1 MNILIVGGGGREH
14 AIAWRLAQSP
24 RVTKIYAAPGNAGIA
39 EIAECVDINV
49 KDIDAL
55 VRFAEQ
61 NSVDMTVV
69 GPETPLIAGIV
80 DTFQQRGLAVF
91 GPSADPAQLEGS
103 KSFAKDMMRRYHIPT
118 ADYASFTDTSAAIQ
132 YLQVLWGKGTRS
144 IVIKADG
151 EAAGKGVFMINS
163 YDEAL
168 DAVVSLLDD
177 RVLGDAGKQIV
188 IEERLVGEEVSL
200 LAITDGYTAEI
211 CPSVQDNKR
220 ALDGD
225 RGLNTG
231 GMGCVCPV
239 PFFTAEMAQEGLE
252 QVILPAIQASRDRG
266 IPFKGVLYGGLML
279 PEDGV
284 KALEYNVRFGDPET
298 QCLMPLLATDLLDI
312 IEAVVE
318 CRLDKVP
325 IQWKDQSVVCVIVA
339 SGGYPGKY
347 ISGLPIEGIKDA
359 NAIPG
364 VTVFHA
370 GTAFDAEGRVVTAG
384 GRVLAVTGVAD
395 TIAEARDL
403 AYKGVKCIKFDYMHY
418 RTDIGSKFIS

>member
-1 MNILIVGGGGREH
+1 MKILIVGGGGREH
-14 AIAWRLAQSP
+14 AIAWKLAQSP
-24 RVTKIYAAPGNAGIA
+24 RVKKIYAAPGNAGIA
-39 EIAECVDINV
+39 EIAECVDISV
-49 KDIDAL
+49 KNIEAL
-55 VRFAEQ
+55 AQFAEQ
-61 NSVDMTVV
+61 NGVDLTVV

-91 GPSADPAQLEGS
+91 GPSSDPAQLEGS
-103 KSFAKDMMRRYHIPT
+103 KKFAKDMMRRYHIPT
-118 ADYASFTDTSAAIQ
+118 ADYASFTDTSTAIQ
-132 YLQVLWGKGTRS
+132 YLQGLWAKGTRS

-163 YDEAL
+163 YDEAVN
-168 DAVVSLLDD
+168 AVVSLLDD
-177 RVLGDAGKQIV
+177 HVLGDAGHQIV
-188 IEERLVGEEVSL
+188 IEERLTGEEVSL
-200 LAITDGYTAEI
+200 LAITDGFTAEA

-239 PFFTAEMAQEGLE
+239 PFFTQEMAKEGLE

-279 PEDGV
+279 PPDGV

-298 QCLMPLLATDLLDI
+298 QCLMPLLETDMLDI
-312 IEAVVE
+312 IEAVIE
-318 CRLDKVP
+318 CRLDKLP
-325 IQWKDQSVVCVIVA
+325 ILWRNQSVVCVIIA

-347 ISGLPIEGIKDA
+347 ETGIPIDGIREA
-359 NAIPG
+359 NDIPG

-370 GTAFDAEGRVVTAG
+370 GTAFDADGRVVTAG

-395 TIAEARDL
+395 TIAEAREL
-403 AYKGVKCIKFDYMHY
+403 AYEGVRLIKFDNMHY
-418 RTDIGSKFIS
+418 RTDIGLKFIS